1 MYDFSKKVGDAERIV
16 SAVIEFL
23 DPMQKGFGIISNFIP
38 VPNYFT
44 SGDTFLAIK
53 IMILL
58 LAQVYILGMLLL
70 RRMQRE
76 RLKSA
81 ANEARWFGHDVR
93 PFPPACVLVPARIG
107 RPSKVN
113 SSLFHLVRPSPREGK

>member
-1 MYDFSKKVGDAERIV
+1 MCDFSKQVGDAERIV

-38 VPNYFT
+38 VPNYLT
-44 SGDTFLAIK
+44 SSDTFLAIK

-58 LAQVYILGMLLL
+58 CAQVYILGLLL
-70 RRMQRE
+70 LHRMQRE
-76 RLKSA
+76 RMKSV

-93 PFPPACVLVPARIG
+93 SVRPICFLPIARIG
-107 RPSKVN
+107 RPSKINPFVCRII
-113 SSLFHLVRPSPREGK
+113 RPSPREGK